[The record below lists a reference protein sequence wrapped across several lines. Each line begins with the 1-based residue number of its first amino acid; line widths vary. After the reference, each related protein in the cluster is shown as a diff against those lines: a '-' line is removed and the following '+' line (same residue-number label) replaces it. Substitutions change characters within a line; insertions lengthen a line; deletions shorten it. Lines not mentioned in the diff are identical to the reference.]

1 VSGLTLTPTL
11 DQAGAWSLTA
21 LPRWGLGERVGLE
34 GVLGDLRLRGRRGRR
49 LVGRRVGRRG
59 PGDARGFR
67 WNRHDTSTH
76 EWWPQGITTSSD
88 SGAPLLAG
96 ESRVLLASWYR
107 RDGADPDTAARVS
120 VVDLGPAGRAADR
133 PAYEHVLLVE
143 AVRDPVSRAAR
154 HRQVRAHAGGLAWWG
169 DLLLVADTRTG
180 LRIFD
185 LRDIVRQEP
194 HSPDTH
200 GCRYLLPQCGR
211 WTAAAGEGVQPLRWS
226 FCSLDRTAIEGDSLV
241 AGEYSKGMGARL
253 ARFPLP
259 EGDPTTLESAE
270 IVTTDIPSMQGACRV
285 RGTYVV
291 SASNGAHHRG
301 HLWMGGP
308 DGFRQHARV
317 LPVGPEDLSLDRRT
331 GRLWTLTEYPGRR
344 VVVSLPL
351 PRG

>member
-1 VSGLTLTPTL
+1 MSGLTLTPAL

-21 LPRWGLGERVGLE
+21 LPRGGLGERVGLD
-34 GVLGDLRLRGRRGRR
+34 GVLGDLRHRGRRIGW
-49 LVGRRVGRRG
+49 GVGRRG
-59 PGDARGFR
+59 PGDAPGFR
-67 WNRHDTSTH
+67 WDRHDSSTH

-107 RDGADPDTAARVS
+107 REGGDPDAAARVS
-120 VVDLGPAGRAADR
+120 VVDLGPAGKASVR

-154 HRQVRAHAGGLAWWG
+154 HRQVRLHAGGLAWWG
-169 DLLLVADTRTG
+169 DLLLVADTWAG

-185 LRDIVRQEP
+185 LRDIVRQDP
-194 HSPDTH
+194 PSPDTH

-211 WTAAAGEGVQPLRWS
+211 WAASAGEGVRPLRWS
-226 FCSLDRTAIEGDSLV
+226 FCSLDRTDTGVDSLV
-241 AGEYSKGMGARL
+241 AGEYAQSGAGTRL

-259 EGDPTTLESAE
+259 DGDPTTLESAE

-285 RGTYVV
+285 RGTYLV
-291 SASNGAHHRG
+291 SASNGRHHRG
-301 HLWMGGP
+301 HLWTGGP
-308 DGFRQHARV
+308 DGFRRHAKV
-317 LPVGPEDLSLDRRT
+317 LPVGPEDLTLDRRT

-344 VVVSLPL
+344 VVASVPL